1 MLGLLSIVIF
11 LPAVVALPTLLLG
24 RRNQKTAR
32 LLGLAGALAAFL
44 VSMVILAT
52 YPLGSSGSGFHM
64 VEKASWASSFGM
76 NYVVAIDGISL
87 PLLLIATSLTLL
99 ATAGSW
105 DLINTRQGE
114 YYALLLLLETGI
126 IGVFTSLNL
135 ILFYVFWEIVL
146 VPMFFLIGIWGGP
159 KRKYASM
166 KFLIFTYVGSVFM
179 LFGFLALY
187 IWTGSPS
194 FDYSDLA
201 SRVPTLS
208 TSLQI
213 AASIAVSIGFAVKLP
228 IVPFHTWLPDAHVEA
243 PAPVSVLLAGLL
255 LKMGGY
261 GLIRFNLVLFP
272 NANLVLWPIFATI
285 GLITMIYGASV
296 AIVQQDLKRM
306 IALTSINHMGYVLL
320 GAFTAVTISTTIGVS
335 GAVFQMFTHA
345 LAIGCLFLMS
355 GYIHE
360 HAGTRNIDELHG
372 LRGKMPQTIT
382 LLILASIAAMAVP
395 GLANFISEYQ
405 VIQGALNAN
414 YLFILAIITPALTV
428 GYFLWMLR
436 RVVMTPGVGPSND
449 LHMHSLLILAAF
461 LVPLFVLGAYPGPL
475 LNNIINPTV
484 AKLLHPLLAPG
495 GP

>member
-1 MLGLLSIVIF
+1 MLGILTILIF
-11 LPAVVALPTLLLG
+11 LPAIMAAPTYLLG
-24 RRNQKTAR
+24 RKNRKTAR
-32 LLGLAGALAAFL
+32 LLGLGSALASLL
-44 VSMVILAT
+44 VSMIILAL
-52 YPLGSSGSGFHM
+52 YPIGSSGFQM
-64 VEKASWASSFGM
+64 TERANWASSFGM
-76 NYVVAIDGISL
+76 NYVVAVDGISL
-87 PLLLIATSLTLL
+87 PLVLIATTLSLL
-99 ATAGSW
+99 AAAGSW
-105 DLINTRQGE
+105 DLINMREGE

-126 IGVFTSLNL
+126 LGVFTSLNL

-159 KRKYASM
+159 RRRYASM

-179 LFGFLALY
+179 LFGFLAFY

-201 SRVPTLS
+201 ARVPSLT
-208 TSLQI
+208 TPLQI
-213 AASIAVSIGFAVKLP
+213 AVSLAIFIGFAVKLP

-272 NANLVLWPIFATI
+272 DANLVLWPAFAAI

-296 AIVQQDLKRM
+296 AIIQQDLKRM
-306 IALTSINHMGYVLL
+306 IALTSINHMGYVML
-320 GAFTAVTISTTIGVS
+320 GTFTAVTISTTIGLS

-372 LRGKMPQTIT
+372 LRGKMPRTVP
-382 LLILASIAAMAVP
+382 LLILGSIAAMAVP

-414 YLFILAIITPALTV
+414 YLFIISITVPALTV

-436 RVVMTPGVGPSND
+436 RVVMTPGIGPAND
-449 LHMHSLLILAAF
+449 LHLHSLLILAAF

-475 LNNIINPTV
+475 LNNIINPAV
-484 AKLLHPLLAPG
+484 SKLLPPILAPG

>member
-24 RRNQKTAR
+24 RRNQKIAR

-52 YPLGSSGSGFHM
+52 YPLGSSGAGFHM
-64 VEKASWASSFGM
+64 IEKASWASSFGM

-114 YYALLLLLETGI
+114 YFALLLLLETGI

-159 KRKYASM
+159 RRKYASM

-201 SRVPTLS
+201 TRVPSLS
-208 TSLQI
+208 TPMQI
-213 AASIAVSIGFAVKLP
+213 AASIAIFIGFAVKLP

-272 NANLVLWPIFATI
+272 GANSTLWPYFAAI

-320 GAFTAVTISTTIGVS
+320 GTFTAVAASTTIGLS

-372 LRGKMPQTIT
+372 LRGKMPQTVT

-436 RVVMTPGVGPSND
+436 RVVMTPGVGPVND
-449 LHMHSLLILAAF
+449 LHLHSLLILLAF

-475 LNNIINPTV
+475 LNNIINPAIT
-484 AKLLHPLLAPG
+484 KLFQPVFYAG

>member
-1 MLGLLSIVIF
+1 MLGLLTVVIF
-11 LPAVVALPTLLLG
+11 LPVAAAVPTLLLG
-24 RRNQKTAR
+24 RGNPKLAR
-32 LLGLAGALAAFL
+32 SLALGGAALAFL

-52 YPLGSSGSGFHM
+52 YPLGSSGFQMTERAG
-64 VEKASWASSFGM
+64 WASSFGM
-76 NYVVAIDGISL
+76 NYVVAVDGISL
-87 PLLLIATSLTLL
+87 PLLLIATTLTLL
-99 ATAGSW
+99 AVAGSW
-105 DLINTRQGE
+105 DLINTREAE
-114 YYALLLLLETGI
+114 YYTLILLLETGI

-159 KRKYASM
+159 RRKYASM

-179 LFGFLALY
+179 LFGFLALF

-201 SRVPTLS
+201 ARVSGLS
-208 TSLQI
+208 TPLQI
-213 AASIAVSIGFAVKLP
+213 AASIPIFIGFAVKLP

-272 NANLVLWPIFATI
+272 GANGILWPAFATI

-320 GAFTAVTISTTIGVS
+320 GTFTAVAISTTIGLS

-372 LRGKMPQTIT
+372 LRGKMPQTVT

-414 YLFILAIITPALTV
+414 YIFIIAIIVPALTV

-449 LHMHSLLILAAF
+449 PRLHSLLILLAF

-475 LNNIINPTV
+475 LNNIINPTI
-484 AKLLHPLLAPG
+484 AKLFQPIFSPG

>member
-24 RRNQKTAR
+24 RRNQKIAR
-32 LLGLAGALAAFL
+32 LLGLAGALAVFL
-44 VSMVILAT
+44 VSMVILAK
-52 YPLGSSGSGFHM
+52 YPLGSSGAGFHM
-64 VEKASWASSFGM
+64 IEKASWASSFGM

-114 YYALLLLLETGI
+114 YFALLLLLETGI

-159 KRKYASM
+159 RRKYASM

-201 SRVPTLS
+201 TRVPSLS
-208 TSLQI
+208 TPMQI
-213 AASIAVSIGFAVKLP
+213 AASIAIFIGFAVKLP

-272 NANLVLWPIFATI
+272 GANSTLWPYFAAI

-320 GAFTAVTISTTIGVS
+320 GTFTAVAASTTIGLS

-372 LRGKMPQTIT
+372 LRGKMPQTVT

-436 RVVMTPGVGPSND
+436 RVVMTPGVGPVND
-449 LHMHSLLILAAF
+449 LHLHSLLILLAF

-475 LNNIINPTV
+475 LNNIINPAIT
-484 AKLLHPLLAPG
+484 KLFQPVFYAG

>member
-32 LLGLAGALAAFL
+32 LLGLAGALATFL

-52 YPLGSSGSGFHM
+52 YPLGSSGAGFHM
-64 VEKASWASSFGM
+64 IEKASWASSFGM

-99 ATAGSW
+99 AAAGSW

-166 KFLIFTYVGSVFM
+166 KFLIFTYVGRVFM

-187 IWTGSPS
+187 IWTASPS

-201 SRVPTLS
+201 SRVPNLS
-208 TSLQI
+208 TPLQI
-213 AASIAVSIGFAVKLP
+213 VASIAIFIGFAVKLP
-228 IVPFHTWLPDAHVEA
+228 IVPSHTWLPDAHVEA

-261 GLIRFNLVLFP
+261 GFIRYNLLFFS
-272 NANLVLWPIFATI
+272 NAANTLWPYFAGI
-285 GLITMIYGASV
+285 GLITMIYGATV
-296 AIVQQDLKRM
+296 ALVQTDLKRM
-306 IALTSINHMGYVLL
+306 IAMTSINHMGFVLL
-320 GAFTAVTISTTIGVS
+320 GTFSRDIAGVS
-335 GAVFQMFTHA
+335 GAAFQMFNHA
-345 LAIGCLFLMS
+345 LAIGILFLMS

-360 HAGTRNIDELHG
+360 HMGTRNINELGG
-372 LRGKMPQTIT
+372 LRGRMPLTAT
-382 LLILASIAAMAVP
+382 LLVFGSLAAMAIP
-395 GLANFISEYQ
+395 GLSNFISEYL
-405 VIQGALNAN
+405 VIAGALTAN
-414 YLFILAIITPALTV
+414 PIFALAIIAPALTV

-436 RVVMTPGVGPSND
+436 RVVLTPSTGPRNE
-449 LHMHSLLILAAF
+449 LHLHSLIILAAF
-461 LVPLFVLGAYPGPL
+461 LAPLFFLGAYPGPML
-475 LNNIINPTV
+475 DSIITPTV
-484 AKLLHPLLAPG
+484 TRFLGMLG
-495 GP
+495 GS

>member
-1 MLGLLSIVIF
+1 VLGLLSVAIF
-11 LPAVVALPTLLLG
+11 LPVVMGLPTYIIG
-24 RRNQKTAR
+24 RRNPKSAR
-32 LLGLAGALAAFL
+32 YLGLGAAAAAFIVSL
-44 VSMVILAT
+44 VLLAL
-52 YPLGSSGSGFHM
+52 YPFGSSGFQEM
-64 VEKASWASSFGM
+64 ETAAWASSFGLH
-76 NYVVAIDGISL
+76 YVVAVDGISL
-87 PLLLIATSLTLL
+87 PLLLIATALSLL

-105 DLINTRQGE
+105 DLINTREGE
-114 YYALLLLLETGI
+114 YYALILLLETGI

-146 VPMFFLIGIWGGP
+146 IPMFFLIGIWGGP
-159 KRKYASM
+159 RRKYASM

-179 LFGFLALY
+179 LFGFLAFY
-187 IWTGSPS
+187 VWTGAPS
-194 FDYSDLA
+194 FDYADLA
-201 SRVPTLS
+201 AGVGRLTVP
-208 TSLQI
+208 LQI
-213 AASIAVSIGFAVKLP
+213 VISVAIFIGFAVKLP

-272 NANLVLWPIFATI
+272 SANATLWPIFAAI

-306 IALTSINHMGYVLL
+306 IALTSINHMGYVML
-320 GAFTAVTISTTIGVS
+320 GAFTAVPILTTIGVS
-335 GAVFQMFTHA
+335 AAVFQMFAHA

-372 LRGKMPQTIT
+372 LRGKMPQTVT

-405 VIQGALNAN
+405 VIQGALTAN
-414 YLFILAIITPALTV
+414 YIFILSIIAPALTV

-436 RVVMTPGVGPSND
+436 RVVMTPGEGPKNE
-449 LHMHSLLILAAF
+449 LHLHSLLILAAF

-475 LNNIINPTV
+475 LNNIISPTV
-484 AKLLHPLLAPG
+484 SKLLHPILAPG

>member
-1 MLGLLSIVIF
+1 LLGIITVAIF
-11 LPAVVALPTLLLG
+11 LPVVMAVPTYLLG
-24 RRNQKTAR
+24 RKNRKVAR
-32 LLGLAGALAAFL
+32 ILGLGAAAATFV
-44 VSMVILAT
+44 VSMVILAL
-52 YPLGSSGSGFHM
+52 YPMGSSGFQMTETG
-64 VEKASWASSFGM
+64 AWASSFGL
-76 NYVVAIDGISL
+76 NYVVALDGISL
-87 PLLLIATSLTLL
+87 PLLLIATTLSLL
-99 ATAGSW
+99 AAAGSW
-105 DLINTRQGE
+105 DLINTREGE
-114 YYALLLLLETGI
+114 YYALILLLETGI

-159 KRKYASM
+159 KRRYASM

-179 LFGFLALY
+179 LFGFLAFY
-187 IWTGSPS
+187 VWTGSPS

-201 SRVPTLS
+201 GRVSGLTVP
-208 TSLQI
+208 LQI
-213 AASIAVSIGFAVKLP
+213 AISIAIFIGFAVKLP

-261 GLIRFNLVLFP
+261 GLIRFNLILFP
-272 NANLVLWPIFATI
+272 GANAVLWPAFAAI
-285 GLITMIYGASV
+285 GLITMVYGASV

-306 IALTSINHMGYVLL
+306 IALTSINHMGYVML

-360 HAGTRNIDELHG
+360 HTGTRNIDELHG
-372 LRGKMPQTIT
+372 LRGKMPQTVT

-395 GLANFISEYQ
+395 GLANFIAEYQ

-414 YLFILAIITPALTV
+414 YIFILSIIAPALTV

-449 LHMHSLLILAAF
+449 LHLHSLLILLAF
-461 LVPLFVLGAYPGPL
+461 LIPLFVLGAYPGPL

-484 AKLLHPLLAPG
+484 NRLLHPILVPGAP
-495 GP
+495 